1 MVATVD
7 NLDLE
12 KSKEFFKNG
21 DIINALESFTKA
33 FESSGTPK
41 EAEKKIFIL
50 FLENLLQ
57 YCKENNLRN
66 EEALVLRT
74 LGRTHSKF
82 KNYVEGLKYS
92 YQALKIQKKIGR
104 KLDIAEGLVFLAED
118 LEISGNSDECIKSF
132 TEAAEIFHDLGK
144 LDKEIEIKNEIKRLE
159 EFSEQIVKEEFNLKK
174 FNIDNY

>member
-7 NLDLE
+7 NFE
-12 KSKEFFKNG
+12 KSKEFFKSG
-21 DIINALESFTKA
+21 DIFNALDSFTKA
-33 FESSGTPK
+33 LDRSDTSKNGDK
-41 EAEKKIFIL
+41 EELIL

-57 YCKENNLRN
+57 YSKDNNLRD
-66 EEALVLRT
+66 EEAMVLRT

-82 KNYVEGLKYS
+82 RNHVEGLKYS

-104 KLDIAEGLVFLAED
+104 KLDIAESLVFLAED

-132 TEAAEIFHDLGK
+132 SEAAEIFHELGK
-144 LDKEIEIKNEIKRLE
+144 LDKEVEIKDEIRRLE
-159 EFSEQIVKEEFNLKK
+159 VFSEQIVKDEFNLKK

>member
-7 NLDLE
+7 NFE
-12 KSKEFFKNG
+12 KSKEFFKSG
-21 DIINALESFTKA
+21 DILNALESFTKA
-33 FESSGTPK
+33 LDDSDTSKDTVKK
-41 EAEKKIFIL
+41 ELIL

-57 YCKENNLRN
+57 YSKDNNLRD
-66 EEALVLRT
+66 EEAMVLRT

-82 KNYVEGLKYS
+82 RNHVEGLKYS

-118 LEISGNSDECIKSF
+118 LEISGNYDECVKSF
-132 TEAAEIFHDLGK
+132 TEAAEIFHELGK
-144 LDKEIEIKNEIKRLE
+144 VNKEIEIKDEINRLE
-159 EFSEQIVKEEFNLKK
+159 VFSEQIVKDEFNLKK

>member
-7 NLDLE
+7 NLE
-12 KSKEFFKNG
+12 KSKAFFKSG
-21 DIINALESFTKA
+21 DILNALESFTKA
-33 FESSGTPK
+33 LNRSDTSKNADKK
-41 EAEKKIFIL
+41 ELIL

-57 YCKENNLRN
+57 FSKDNNLRD
-66 EEALVLRT
+66 EEAMVLRT

-82 KNYVEGLKYS
+82 RNHVEGLKYS

-104 KLDIAEGLVFLAED
+104 KLDIAESLVFLAED

-132 TEAAEIFHDLGK
+132 SEAAEIFHELGK
-144 LDKEIEIKNEIKRLE
+144 LDKEVEIKDEIRRLE
-159 EFSEQIVKEEFNLKK
+159 DFSEEIVKDEFNLKK